1 LKKNPLKN
9 KSKPSQPIQLNRISP
24 LSDFFKQES
33 ASGILIVAAS
43 VLGLLVANGPWG
55 KNYFQIL
62 ETKFSF
68 SISTFSF
75 EMDLIH
81 IINDGLMTLFFFI
94 VGLEIKRELSAG
106 HLSSIKKAGLP
117 FIAAIGG
124 MLIPAMIYFAI
135 AGGTNSSGWAI
146 PVATD
151 IALAIGVLG
160 LIGSKSIATLRPFL
174 LGLAV
179 IDDIGAIL
187 IIAIFF
193 SVGVAFSWLFAA
205 ILLILIVVFVK
216 YINIQFTIVYVIL
229 GIILWFCL
237 YKSGIHPTI
246 AGVILG
252 LLAPITPFISKEY
265 IDAEE
270 LVNLSSVEHVVKTK
284 KIAKNSVSVV
294 EWLEHQIHPWTAFL
308 IVPLFAFANSGIIIT
323 WQSLQQALSSPIAWA
338 IFAGLVAGKPLGIFA
353 FSFAAIKTN
362 VGKLSGKVKWREI
375 FATGSS
381 AGIGFTV
388 SIFIAKLAFEEP
400 NFQNLAILSVL
411 VASVVSGVLSLLL
424 FKVGTTQK

>member
-1 LKKNPLKN
+1 MKKNPLKN

-323 WQSLQQALSSPIAWA
+323 SQSVQQALSSPIAWA

-353 FSFAAIKTN
+353 FSFVAIKTN
-362 VGKLSGKVKWREI
+362 VGKLSGKIKWREI

-400 NFQNLAILSVL
+400 NLQNLAILSVL

>member
-1 LKKNPLKN
+1 MKKNPLKN
-9 KSKPSQPIQLNRISP
+9 KSNSAQFIVSNQISP
-24 LSDFFKQES
+24 LSDFFKRES

-43 VLGLLVANGPWG
+43 IFGLLVANGPWS

-62 ETKFSF
+62 ETKFSL

-81 IINDGLMTLFFFI
+81 IVNDGLMTIFFFV

-106 HLSSIKKAGLP
+106 HLSSIKKAALP
-117 FIAAIGG
+117 FFAAIGG
-124 MLIPAMIYFAI
+124 MLIPAIIYFAI
-135 AGGTNSSGWAI
+135 AGRTNSSGWAI

-151 IALAIGVLG
+151 IALAVGVLG
-160 LIGSKSIATLRPFL
+160 LIGSKRMATLRPFL

-193 SVGVAFSWLFAA
+193 SVGVTFSWLLAA
-205 ILLILIVVFVK
+205 ILLILIVVFAK
-216 YINIQFTIVYVIL
+216 YINIRFTFVYVIL

-252 LLAPITPFISKEY
+252 LLAPITPFISEEY

-270 LVNLSSVEHVVKTK
+270 LVNLSSVEDVVKTK
-284 KIAKNSVSVV
+284 KIAKNSISVV

-308 IVPLFAFANSGIIIT
+308 IIPLFAFANSGIIIT
-323 WQSLQQALSSPIAWA
+323 SQSLQQALSSPIAWA

-353 FSFAAIKTN
+353 FSYAAIKTN
-362 VGKLSGKVKWREI
+362 VGTLSGNAKWREI

-400 NFQNLAILSVL
+400 NLQNLAILSVL
-411 VASVVSGVLSLLL
+411 VASVVSGILSLLL
-424 FKVGTTQK
+424 FKVGSSQK

>member
-1 LKKNPLKN
+1 MKKNPLKN
-9 KSKPSQPIQLNRISP
+9 KSNSAQVIVSNQISP
-24 LSDFFKQES
+24 LSDFFKRES

-43 VLGLLVANGPWG
+43 IFGLLVANGPWS

-62 ETKFSF
+62 ETNFSL

-81 IINDGLMTLFFFI
+81 IVNDGLMTIFFFV

-106 HLSSIKKAGLP
+106 HLSSIKKAALP
-117 FIAAIGG
+117 FFAAIGG
-124 MLIPAMIYFAI
+124 MLIPAIIYFAI
-135 AGGTNSSGWAI
+135 AGRTNSSGWAI

-151 IALAIGVLG
+151 IALAVGVLG
-160 LIGSKSIATLRPFL
+160 LIGSKRMATLRPFL

-193 SVGVAFSWLFAA
+193 SVGVTFSWLLAA
-205 ILLILIVVFVK
+205 ILLILIVVFAK
-216 YINIQFTIVYVIL
+216 YINIRFTFVYVIL

-252 LLAPITPFISKEY
+252 LLAPITPFISEEY

-270 LVNLSSVEHVVKTK
+270 LVNLSSVEDVAKTK
-284 KIAKNSVSVV
+284 KIAKNSISVV

-308 IVPLFAFANSGIIIT
+308 IIPLFAFANSGIIIT
-323 WQSLQQALSSPIAWA
+323 LQSLQQALSSPIAWA

-362 VGKLSGKVKWREI
+362 VGTLSGNAKWREI

-400 NFQNLAILSVL
+400 NLQNLAILSVL
-411 VASVVSGVLSLLL
+411 MASVVSGVLSLVL
-424 FKVGTTQK
+424 FKVGSSQK